1 MKLVQSKYTPKQI
14 ASMSEEIRA
23 LKKEK
28 NAIILAHYY
37 QELEIQDLADLI
49 GDSLG
54 LAKAAREI
62 ENADIIVF
70 AGVYFMAETAKLLN
84 PTIKVLIPNVNAGCP
99 LANQCNP
106 NLIAEA
112 RVKHPNIP
120 VVVYVNTTAE
130 TKAAADICCT
140 SSNATQIVKKLNS
153 KKVLFGPD
161 SNLGKF
167 VQKQLPDVEVIP
179 VPEDGY
185 CIVHKRFDLKSIQ
198 QLKKEFPE
206 SLVMAHPE
214 CNIEIQEIA
223 DYVGSTSG
231 MLRFGKES
239 DAKVIIVATEKGLVD
254 RLNQDHPEKRFILAK
269 SSAICRNM
277 KKINLENLRDSL
289 LYEQFE
295 VNIPKEIR
303 EKAEQSIVRML
314 ELS

>member
-1 MKLVQSKYTPKQI
+1 MKILQPKYTPEEI
-14 ASMSEEIRA
+14 ASLSEEIRT

-62 ENADIIVF
+62 KNADLIVF

-84 PTIKVLIPNVNAGCP
+84 PTTKVLIPNADAGCP
-99 LANQCNP
+99 LANQCDP
-106 NLIAEA
+106 DLIANA
-112 RVKHPNIP
+112 RIKHPNVP

-130 TKAAADICCT
+130 TKAAADITCT
-140 SSNATQIVKKLNS
+140 SSNAAQIVMKLNS
-153 KKVLFGPD
+153 KKVIFGPD
-161 SNLGKF
+161 SNLGKY
-167 VQKQLPDVEVIP
+167 VQKQIPDVEVIP
-179 VPEDGY
+179 VPEDGH
-185 CIVHKRFDLKSIQ
+185 CIVHRRFDLKTIK
-198 QLKKEFPE
+198 QLKEEFPN

-231 MLRFGKES
+231 MLQFGKETE
-239 DAKVIIVATEKGLVD
+239 AKVIIVATEKGLVD
-254 RLNQDHPEKRFILAK
+254 RLNRDYPEKRFILAK
-269 SSAICRNM
+269 STAICRNM

-289 LYEQFE
+289 LYKQFE
-295 VNIPKEIR
+295 VIIPDEVR
-303 EKAEQSIVRML
+303 EKAEQAIIRML